1 MFYFLGL
8 DFYEENQK
16 LKKEIEYLNNVISNN
31 ITEIMII
38 LQDHSGQLDN
48 LNVEMVKYNFSN
60 F

>member
-16 LKKEIEYLNNVISNN
+16 LKKEIEYLNNVIDNN
-31 ITEIMII
+31 ITEIMTI
-38 LQDHSGQLDN
+38 LKDHSGQLDN
-48 LNVEMVKYNFSN
+48 LTVEIVKYNFSN

>member
-48 LNVEMVKYNFSN
+48 LNVEIVKYYFSQL
-60 F
+60 

>member
-16 LKKEIEYLNNVISNN
+16 LKKEIEYLNNVIDKN
-31 ITEIMII
+31 ITEIMTI

-48 LNVEMVKYNFSN
+48 LTVEMVKYNF
-60 F
+60 

>member
-16 LKKEIEYLNNVISNN
+16 LKKEIEYLNNVIDNN
-31 ITEIMII
+31 ITQIMTI

-48 LNVEMVKYNFSN
+48 LTVEMVKYNFSN